1 MNSLMP
7 SGLFRNGHFDFSRL
21 LESAWFSPRKTDDF
35 DGLSKECL
43 SDCLQIFGVFDNF
56 IGRTDF
62 GTTDFTTVNG
72 VSISR
77 IQMRRDMQ
85 LIADVILTLD
95 RIRCFGFGLTPF
107 YPDSLQE
114 PLHVQGDFMDAR
126 FAADRIRRY
135 YSAIVDSP
143 VIYPPLTNF
152 FVAVVIGLYRED
164 AVLGCSMVEYVTKS
178 NPYHDEKGRFCS
190 PSEAVTVSGTPG
202 SERTAD
208 SAPPVSSLTE
218 EQKEEYK
225 KKLQCSDEV
234 MSYIRTAEEAEVYV
248 KAGLRKAI
256 VNNRRCLVREID
268 FEFRLRNKSN
278 YEVMIDGRSPHAG
291 NKL

>member
-1 MNSLMP
+1 
-7 SGLFRNGHFDFSRL
+7 
-21 LESAWFSPRKTDDF
+21 
-35 DGLSKECL
+35 
-43 SDCLQIFGVFDNF
+43 
-56 IGRTDF
+56 
-62 GTTDFTTVNG
+62 
-72 VSISR
+72 
-77 IQMRRDMQ
+77 MRRDMQ

-218 EQKEEYK
+218 GQKEEYK

-234 MSYIRTAEEAEVYV
+234 MSYIRTAEEADVYV
-248 KAGLRKAI
+248 KAGLREAI

-268 FEFRLRNKSN
+268 PYFKKGHLGSNNELMLMGKSPYSIDREKIILHHIGQRDSSPFAELTE
-278 YEVMIDGRSPHAG
+278 YEHRSCTYILHVMGDGREGQSNFDAERKQHWK
-291 NKL
+291 NRTENFHKSES